1 MSSHIFIVSPGSRFL
16 QSLVNKLPVEQY
28 LAQLSAAGKSP
39 ATRRA
44 VRSDLTQFCIW
55 WERTRQRSFDLT
67 QVVERDLRIW
77 KACRQQ
83 DEGAAPATINRGLS
97 TLRRVFSWAV
107 EQRWL
112 SENPAREVPDIPATP
127 VSPRSLPDQ
136 AVDALLRATRAETDL
151 RLRLRDEALLA
162 LLVYAGVRIQEAC
175 DVQLRD
181 LDLASGTLVVRS
193 GKGGKARR
201 LPLHSEAQRTL
212 ARYLQEIRCPAGMP
226 PIGSEQ
232 EREALLVGMQRA
244 SAGRPLMPGI
254 KTRVARQRIADLGK
268 VAATQL
274 REAATRER
282 DLARLEQ
289 VQSMAVQ
296 LDAVSPHQLRHSLA
310 RRMLK
315 KGAQLPE
322 VQRMLGHSRL
332 STTGLYLTPSEE
344 EVRAAVERAGL

>member
-1 MSSHIFIVSPGSRFL
+1 MFDPIL
-16 QSLVNKLPVEQY
+16 EQY

-44 VRSDLTQFCIW
+44 VRSDLTQFCTW
-55 WERTRQRSFDLT
+55 WERTRERSFDLT
-67 QVVERDLRIW
+67 QVVERDLRTW

-97 TLRRVFSWAV
+97 TLRRVCSWAV
-107 EQRWL
+107 EQRL
-112 SENPAREVPDIPATP
+112 LAENPTKEVSDVASTP
-127 VSPRSLPDQ
+127 VAPRSLPDQ
-136 AVDALLRATRAETDL
+136 AVDALLRATRAEPDP

-162 LLVYAGVRIQEAC
+162 LLVYGGVRIQEAC

-181 LDLASGTLVVRS
+181 LDLPSGTLVVRS

-212 ARYLQEIRCPAGMP
+212 SRYLQEVRCPEGLP

-232 EREALLVGMQRA
+232 ERSPLLVGMQRA
-244 SAGRPLMPGI
+244 VAGRPLVPGI
-254 KTRVARQRIADLGK
+254 KPRVARQRITQMGK
-268 VAATQL
+268 IAATQL
-274 REAATRER
+274 GEAATRER
-282 DLARLEQ
+282 DLERAEQ
-289 VQSMAVQ
+289 LRACACQVETA
-296 LDAVSPHQLRHSLA
+296 SPHQLRHSLA

-315 KGAQLPE
+315 TGAQLPE
-322 VQRMLGHSRL
+322 VQRLLGHSRL

-344 EVRAAVERAGL
+344 DVRAAVERAGL

>member
-1 MSSHIFIVSPGSRFL
+1 MSDHIL
-16 QSLVNKLPVEQY
+16 EQY
-28 LAQLSAAGKSP
+28 LARLT
-39 ATRRA
+39 ATGRSRATQRA
-44 VRSDLTQFCIW
+44 VRSDLMQFCTW
-55 WERTRQRSFDLT
+55 WTRTHQRSFDLT
-67 QVVERDLRIW
+67 QVMERDVRAWKVER
-77 KACRQQ
+77 QQ
-83 DEGAAPATINRGLS
+83 ADGAAPATINRGLS
-97 TLRRVFSWAV
+97 TLRRVCAWAV
-107 EQRWL
+107 EQKL
-112 SENPAREVPDIPATP
+112 VTENPTRGLTDIPATP
-127 VSPRSLPDQ
+127 ISPRSLPDQ
-136 AVDALLRATRAETDL
+136 AVDALLRAVRSEPDL

-162 LLVYAGVRIQEAC
+162 LLVYAGLRVQEAC

-181 LDLASGTLVVRS
+181 LDLASGNLIVRS

-212 ARYLQEIRCPAGMP
+212 ARYLQEVRCPTGVP

-244 SAGRPLMPGI
+244 SAGRPLVPGI
-254 KTRVARQRIADLGK
+254 KTRVARQRIANLGK
-268 VAATQL
+268 IAATQL

-282 DLARLEQ
+282 DLVRLEQ
-289 VQSMAVQ
+289 LQSMAMQ

-344 EVRAAVERAGL
+344 DVRAAVERAGL